1 MPINVK
7 TNNAS
12 VSTLNDLNKT
22 SRALQ
27 RTFERISSGQR
38 IARAADDAA
47 GLGVAENL
55 RAAHTSA
62 AVAARNTNDGISV
75 ISVAE
80 GATAEVGSILVRMRE
95 LAVQGASETL
105 ATAERAFVQDEYV
118 SLAAEVDRIAAV
130 TEFNGFKLTDE
141 AAMAM
146 HAVDKEALMCRIIQV
161 YGQQLFID
169 GLHIVPH
176 ADGTTPSI
184 GVQVGINNP
193 VNDQIDLTLGDLRG
207 ATLGVDTGTIDM
219 STATGAFAALTDID
233 AAIATVSGYRSD
245 YGAVENR
252 LGNALTNLETFSEST
267 ISAESRI
274 RDADFGFE
282 TAQLSQQQVLQ
293 QAGVSVLSQ
302 AKGLNQAALSLL
314 QN

>member
-1 MPINVK
+1 
-7 TNNAS
+7 
-12 VSTLNDLNKT
+12 
-22 SRALQ
+22 
-27 RTFERISSGQR
+27 
-38 IARAADDAA
+38 
-47 GLGVAENL
+47 
-55 RAAHTSA
+55 
-62 AVAARNTNDGISV
+62 
-75 ISVAE
+75 
-80 GATAEVGSILVRMRE
+80 
-95 LAVQGASETL
+95 
-105 ATAERAFVQDEYV
+105 
-118 SLAAEVDRIAAV
+118 
-130 TEFNGFKLTDE
+130 
-141 AAMAM
+141 
-146 HAVDKEALMCRIIQV
+146 
-161 YGQQLFID
+161 
-169 GLHIVPH
+169 
-176 ADGTTPSI
+176 
-184 GVQVGINNP
+184 

-207 ATLGVDTGTIDM
+207 ATLGVDTGSIDM

-233 AAIATVSGYRSD
+233 NAIATVSGYRSD